1 MPKPFKVSGNS
12 MSPTIKDGDFLTI
25 STCDDYKVNDIVVLD
40 LPELGLIVKRIKLKE
55 HNSVRVI
62 GDNPLLESS
71 ACHQMHS
78 LKNIVGKVTKV
89 N

>member
-1 MPKPFKVSGNS
+1 
-12 MSPTIKDGDFLTI
+12 
-25 STCDDYKVNDIVVLD
+25 
-40 LPELGLIVKRIKLKE
+40 LPELGFIVKRIKLKE

-71 ACHQMHS
+71 ACDQMHP